1 MWLILNKEFYDA
13 ELRDCR
19 AVSAYEDLDNA
30 KEGLKRLVD
39 NLPEYKKHLLNKLEW
54 QNDMSF
60 VIGSTR
66 RNRGSHPVCQLLAP
80 GGSADCGPWWWFH

>member
-13 ELRDCR
+13 ELKDCR
-19 AVSAYEDLDNA
+19 AVSAYDDLDKA

-39 NLPEYKKHLLNKLEW
+39 NLPKYKMHLLETLEW

-60 VIGSTR
+60 IIGSRIGWSDAYFIEYVETDKY
-66 RNRGSHPVCQLLAP
+66 L
-80 GGSADCGPWWWFH
+80 

>member
-1 MWLILNKEFYDA
+1 MWIILNKEFYDA

-19 AVSAYEDLDNA
+19 AVSAYDDLDNA

-39 NLPEYKKHLLNKLEW
+39 NLPEYKNHLLNNLEW

-60 VIGSTR
+60 VIGDRVGWCDSYFIEYVET
-66 RNRGSHPVCQLLAP
+66 NKYL
-80 GGSADCGPWWWFH
+80 

>member
-13 ELRDCR
+13 ELKDCR
-19 AVSAYEDLDNA
+19 MVSAYDNLDKA

-39 NLPEYKKHLLNKLEW
+39 NLPKYKMHLLEKLEW

-60 VIGSTR
+60 VIGPR
-66 RNRGSHPVCQLLAP
+66 IG
-80 GGSADCGPWWWFH
+80 WWDGYYIEYVESDRFL